1 MVATE
6 LNQHG
11 TQGTIILQPN
21 RSFSWRENVWFLLG
35 ISGLSL
41 MIGLM
46 FMLQGFW
53 LILPFGV
60 LELSLLGVCLY
71 QCARFT
77 HLQEVITFTPEALT
91 IERGYGK
98 PDKRHE
104 FHRIFA
110 QIFVR
115 SPCTAG
121 TARRSL
127 FAARARKWRSAAS
140 SPRTS
145 ATSSRT
151 CAHGLPLRRPA
162 PLTKLGTPLQPSEGA
177 TATNAPPGR
186 TLPCPASGNPNAPCP
201 GPRQHGVRAS
211 ARQRATT
218 AS

>member
-21 RSFSWRENVWFLLG
+21 RSFSWRDNVWFLVG

-60 LELSLLGVCLY
+60 LELSLLGACLY

-115 SPCTAG
+115 KPLHRWYGSKVAI
-121 TARRSL
+121 RSKGKEVEVGSFL
-127 FAARARKWRSAAS
+127 SEDERKSLIKDLRSMVS
-140 SPRTS
+140 
-145 ATSSRT
+145 
-151 CAHGLPLRRPA
+151 HFEGLRP
-162 PLTKLGTPLQPSEGA
+162 S
-177 TATNAPPGR
+177 
-186 TLPCPASGNPNAPCP
+186 
-201 GPRQHGVRAS
+201 
-211 ARQRATT
+211 QR
-218 AS
+218 

>member
-21 RSFSWRENVWFLLG
+21 RSFSWRENVWFLVG
-35 ISGLSL
+35 ISVLSL

-115 SPCTAG
+115 KPLHRWYGSKVAI
-121 TARRSL
+121 RSKGKEVEVGSFL
-127 FAARARKWRSAAS
+127 SEDERKSLIKDLRSMVS
-140 SPRTS
+140 
-145 ATSSRT
+145 
-151 CAHGLPLRRPA
+151 HFEGLRPS
-162 PLTKLGTPLQPSEGA
+162 QS
-177 TATNAPPGR
+177 
-186 TLPCPASGNPNAPCP
+186 
-201 GPRQHGVRAS
+201 
-211 ARQRATT
+211 
-218 AS
+218 